1 MDPDGSGYRVR
12 RARAGD
18 LSALLEMETDAFAG
32 DRLSARSFRRHLGST
47 RADMAV
53 VVRGDEIAGYALNFY
68 RAGSTLA
75 RLYSIALAE
84 RHRGKGLS
92 RVLISHLERKAR
104 QRGCDRLRLEVRID
118 NALAIAAYEHLGFRT
133 ISRVPNY
140 YEDGQ
145 SAQRMEKT
153 LRARTTRLA
162 A

>member
-12 RARAGD
+12 RARVAD
-18 LSALLEMETDAFAG
+18 LPALLEMETSAFPG
-32 DRLSARSFRRHLGST
+32 DRLSTRSFRRHIVSS
-47 RADMAV
+47 RADMV
-53 VVRGDEIAGYALNFY
+53 VAEWGDGAAGYALNFY

-75 RLYSIALAE
+75 RLYSIAVGD

-92 RVLISHLERKAR
+92 RMLIGHLERKAR
-104 QRGCDRLRLEVRID
+104 RRGCDRMRLEVRID
-118 NALAIAAYEHLGFRT
+118 NALAIATYEHLGFRT
-133 ISRVPNY
+133 IGRVPNY

-153 LRARTTRLA
+153 LRAPTTRLA